1 MSIHPNPMSM
11 AVHVE
16 HHRQELLDQAHQ
28 ERLAKEAI
36 AGSAQARKGRLEVG
50 TVVASRAWSLFSRL
64 RPALT
69 QPLEM
74 PQSSPGEAR

>member
-1 MSIHPNPMSM
+1 MPFHPNPMSM

-36 AGSAQARKGRLEVG
+36 AGRSHGGPTLAQASASAAGR
-50 TVVASRAWSLFSRL
+50 ARSLFGWL
-64 RPALT
+64 RPALAE
-69 QPLEM
+69 PIEL
-74 PQSSPGEAR
+74 PQSSPGEA

>member
-16 HHRQELLDQAHQ
+16 HHRQTLLDQARQ

-36 AGSAQARKGRLEVG
+36 AGAARAHQGSWEVRAAVAGRARL
-50 TVVASRAWSLFSRL
+50 LFSRL
-64 RPALT
+64 RSGLS
-69 QPLEM
+69 QPLE
-74 PQSSPGEAR
+74 PAQSSPGDVL

>member
-16 HHRQELLDQAHQ
+16 HHRQTLLDQARQ

-36 AGSAQARKGRLEVG
+36 AGAARAHQGSWEVRAAVAGRARL
-50 TVVASRAWSLFSRL
+50 LFSRL
-64 RPALT
+64 RPGLADPIEL
-69 QPLEM
+69 
-74 PQSSPGEAR
+74 PQSAPGEAV

>member
-16 HHRQELLDQAHQ
+16 HHRQTLLDQARQ

-36 AGSAQARKGRLEVG
+36 ACAVRTHQGQRDVG
-50 TVVASRAWSLFSRL
+50 AVVASRARLLFARL
-64 RPALT
+64 LPALAR
-69 QPLEM
+69 PLDLA
-74 PQSSPGEAR
+74 QSSPGDVR